1 VVAKRVGWGEV
12 LVGFIAFWASAAL
25 GLLSAFTAE
34 DLDLANGTLPV
45 KELIVAIRRA
55 KRFVIVLGRNG

>member
-1 VVAKRVGWGEV
+1 MVAKRVGWGEV
-12 LVGFIAFWASAAL
+12 LIGFIALWTSAAL

-45 KELIVAIRRA
+45 KELVVAVDRT
-55 KRFVIVLGRNG
+55 KRLVVVAGRGG